1 MWLAFGFPNAKR
13 ERERGGRC
21 GGEEL
26 ERDVCMGVMEL
37 SLTHLLFSVVKTLCC
52 LLALCFFDY
61 YFFSKYIDIF
71 FGETLRLL
79 ALLPWLLYQIL
90 FFLSLCLNFR
100 TLNPTLSPF
109 HPRDNRL
116 PSHCFRPWHTDRNIF
131 I

>member
-79 ALLPWLLYQIL
+79 ALLPCAS
-90 FFLSLCLNFR
+90 LSNFVFPF
-100 TLNPTLSPF
+100 TLPQFPNPTPYTFPLQSPGQ
-109 HPRDNRL
+109 
-116 PSHCFRPWHTDRNIF
+116 
-131 I
+131 